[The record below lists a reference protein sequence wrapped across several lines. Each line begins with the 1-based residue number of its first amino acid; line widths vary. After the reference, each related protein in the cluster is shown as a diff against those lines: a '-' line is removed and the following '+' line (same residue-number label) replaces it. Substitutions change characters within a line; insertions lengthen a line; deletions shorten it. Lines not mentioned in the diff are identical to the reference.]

1 MMHEQLDW
9 LMNMASADPEAELI
23 FYYSGHGNN
32 DEATKEP
39 YLLPVD
45 ITGKNIH
52 LGISLADLYKRLSQ
66 YPVKG
71 AYVFLDA
78 CFSGGYKSNAPLI
91 AQKGVRVVPRMGV
104 PQGHTL
110 SFSSSSG
117 DQTSSV
123 FHDKQQGYYTYYLIK
138 AIKDAKGNITMK
150 QLFEKTNADVKQA
163 TALIGKMQEPQYMVS
178 PTWTGWEDVQLRTP
192 LPEEL
197 STEPTITVN

>member
-1 MMHEQLDW
+1 M
-9 LMNMASADPEAELI
+9 
-23 FYYSGHGNN
+23 
-32 DEATKEP
+32 
-39 YLLPVD
+39 
-45 ITGKNIH
+45 
-52 LGISLADLYKRLSQ
+52 
-66 YPVKG
+66 
-71 AYVFLDA
+71 FLDA

-197 STEPTITVN
+197 STEPTVTAN